1 MKEKMK
7 EILDLLIKINE
18 ETEFA
23 AFMQLSGHVNS
34 LRVFIGKNKEEG
46 YNEWIYNAEF
56 YYSGEL
62 ASDDMRVKGIVN
74 NLKELSEV
82 Q

>member
-7 EILDLLIKINE
+7 EVFDLIIKINE

-23 AFMQLSGHVNS
+23 AFVQLSGHVNS
-34 LRVFIGKNKEEG
+34 LRLFIGKNKEEG

-62 ASDDMRVKGIVN
+62 ESEDIKVKGIVN
-74 NLKELSEV
+74 NLKAILEV

>member
-1 MKEKMK
+1 MSEKMK
-7 EILDLLIKINE
+7 TIFDLIMRINA

-23 AFMQLSGHVNS
+23 AFISISGHVNI
-34 LRVFIGKNKEEG
+34 LKVFIGKNKEEG
-46 YNEWIYNAEF
+46 YNEWIYNVEF
-56 YYSGEL
+56 YYTGEL
-62 ASDDMRVKGIVN
+62 EADDMEVKGIVN

>member
-1 MKEKMK
+1 MSEKMK
-7 EILDLLIKINE
+7 TIFDLIMRINE
-18 ETEFA
+18 ETKYA
-23 AFMQLSGHVNS
+23 AFINIGGHVNN

-56 YYSGEL
+56 YYTGEL
-62 ASDDMRVKGIVN
+62 ESDDMKVKGIVN
-74 NLKELSEV
+74 NLKAILEV

>member
-1 MKEKMK
+1 MSEKMK
-7 EILDLLIKINE
+7 TIFDLIMRINE

-23 AFMQLSGHVNS
+23 AFVNIQGHVDKLMIS
-34 LRVFIGKNKEEG
+34 VGKDKTKLYSTKVYEVD
-46 YNEWIYNAEF
+46 F
-56 YYSGEL
+56 YYAGE
-62 ASDDMRVKGIVN
+62 MKVTERHVQTIIN

>member
-1 MKEKMK
+1 MSEKMK
-7 EILDLLIKINE
+7 TIFGLIMRINA

-23 AFMQLSGHVNS
+23 AFINISGHVNS
-34 LRVFIGKNKEEG
+34 LRVFIGKNKEKG

-62 ASDDMRVKGIVN
+62 ESEDIKVKGIVN
-74 NLKELSEV
+74 NLKAILEV